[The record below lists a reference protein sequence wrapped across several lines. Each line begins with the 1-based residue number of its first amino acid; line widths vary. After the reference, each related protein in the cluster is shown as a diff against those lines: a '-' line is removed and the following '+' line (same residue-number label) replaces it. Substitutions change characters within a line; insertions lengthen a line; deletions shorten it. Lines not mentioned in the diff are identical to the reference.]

1 MSCCVCIE
9 TFTKQP
15 HKKQAK
21 CPYCEVKACTSCTQ
35 KYLESIHED
44 PHCMGCRRAWTREV
58 MDEILLTT
66 WVNGDYKKHREVIL
80 TDRERSRLPAA
91 QIIVERRKEA
101 IERYKIRDEIMA
113 KITELDIALAKLR
126 TQYYLENRR
135 IEILYRGQDPDASKN
150 TQEERRVFVMPCPAS
165 ECRGF
170 LSQAYKCGVCDIFV
184 CPDCREIKG
193 LQRDGEHTCNQD
205 TVATVQKMK
214 KECRPCP
221 ECGSSIFKIEGC
233 DQMFCTACNTPFSW
247 LSGKK
252 ITSGAI
258 HNPHYFQYIRQVQG
272 GQART
277 PGDIPCLA
285 HLPTAWNFDREV
297 TRRFPSPG
305 NTTPKLL
312 YEGLL
317 VLTHIHAVEIPQVTT
332 RAEDQDNTEVN
343 VRYLLK
349 QIDDVRWKQLLQQKE
364 KTRVKKDEIRM
375 RYEAF
380 VGACVDI
387 FGNLMNVARAVIT
400 ITPAETLKI
409 TTLMKE
415 TSEQFVKMI
424 DIFNQGMLE
433 ISKRYKCQVITINS
447 QTMKR
452 TKVRHSTGRKKTP
465 KLRRNKT
472 TETPVDDGSDT
483 DEPEG
488 TENEI
493 VQII

>member
-1 MSCCVCIE
+1 MLYEI
-9 TFTKQP
+9 KQN
-15 HKKQAK
+15 KG
-21 CPYCEVKACTSCTQ
+21 
-35 KYLESIHED
+35 ESY
-44 PHCMGCRRAWTREV
+44 V
-58 MDEILLTT
+58 
-66 WVNGDYKKHREVIL
+66 VNGKHTLVLKYYNTTMEIKVDDYLNLEDNIKKNLMGFKAPPGKPIEQTSIEVI
-80 TDRERSRLPAA
+80 P
-91 QIIVERRKEA
+91 KEA
-101 IERYKIRDEIMA
+101 GK
-113 KITELDIALAKLR
+113 
-126 TQYYLENRR
+126 YYGWTVDGNNKFLH
-135 IEILYRGQDPDASKN
+135 QD
-150 TQEERRVFVMPCPAS
+150 F
-165 ECRGF
+165 
-170 LSQAYKCGVCDIFV
+170 
-184 CPDCREIKG
+184 
-193 LQRDGEHTCNQD
+193 
-205 TVATVQKMK
+205 TVLHN
-214 KECRPCP
+214 
-221 ECGSSIFKIEGC
+221 C

-409 TTLMKE
+409 NTLMKE